1 MSLVL
6 ILFFGTTFNIFALD
20 MSDDDISVSIV
31 FYVFGSVSLLMT
43 VVTVVVYQVRR
54 FLRRKREL
62 ELEKSRAIPEIIK
75 STESKVLSYLNA
87 YILLMLSK
95 R

>member
-1 MSLVL
+1 MGLVL

-20 MSDDDISVSIV
+20 MSDDDVSVSIV

-54 FLRRKREL
+54 FLRRKKEL
-62 ELEKSRAIPEIIK
+62 ELEKLRAVP
-75 STESKVLSYLNA
+75 
-87 YILLMLSK
+87 
-95 R
+95 

>member
-6 ILFFGTTFNIFALD
+6 ILFFGTTFNMFALD

>member
-1 MSLVL
+1 M
-6 ILFFGTTFNIFALD
+6 FALD
-20 MSDDDISVSIV
+20 MSDDDVSVSIV